1 MTSFKPYILFT
12 FKTKVWL
19 NRNTELFF
27 FKNKKQFL
35 NILDDYSTFCLK
47 VLKEYSSSGASALDL
62 WSGNRDCIFRPVLS
76 CSGSQLERLY
86 LRNVSQCLRHFL
98 IATRARRCLLM
109 WVGRAVD

>member
-35 NILDDYSTFCLK
+35 NILDDYSTF
-47 VLKEYSSSGASALDL
+47 A
-62 WSGNRDCIFRPVLS
+62 
-76 CSGSQLERLY
+76 
-86 LRNVSQCLRHFL
+86 
-98 IATRARRCLLM
+98 
-109 WVGRAVD
+109 